1 MLLILSEYTTK
12 EVFNKNFFKDWRKVM
27 TEKEKETIR
36 DLSQCDFSEINEY
49 YKKLSEEKKNR
60 PKEEKKAEKEKIEE
74 MVKPYQFCTIDGHQ
88 EKIGNFRIEPPGLFR
103 GRGEHPKQGK
113 LKTRIHPEDV
123 IINCSKD
130 SNFPVSR
137 I

>member
-1 MLLILSEYTTK
+1 
-12 EVFNKNFFKDWRKVM
+12 M
-27 TEKEKETIR
+27 TEKERETIR
-36 DLSQCDFSEINEY
+36 DMSQCDFSEINEY

-60 PKEEKKAEKEKIEE
+60 SKEEKKAEKEKIEE